1 MSTVLSLDG
10 LSLYWPFLLAD
21 YVRVVEYAAAVV
33 AVIILISSLDDLFVD
48 AWYWG
53 RRIYRRFVIE
63 PFIRPLTPAAL
74 YQRDEQPLAIM
85 IPAWLE
91 SGVIAAMIENMVSV
105 LDYRRY
111 VIFVGTYPNDPDTI
125 AEVERMRR
133 RYKQLVRV
141 EVKNPGPTNKADCLN
156 AVVRA
161 IFQHEEMTG
170 TEFAGLVLH
179 DAEDVLHP
187 LELRFFNY
195 LLPRK
200 DLIQI
205 PVLSLERHWSELVA
219 GIYMDEFAE
228 WHAKDLV
235 VRESIAGSV
244 PSAGVGTCF
253 SRKAMLHLLSGGN
266 GEVFNTGSLT
276 EDYDI
281 SARLAEA
288 RMQSIIARLPVDYRV
303 TRETFFGFGPQIER
317 VIRMPLC
324 VREFFPDTFRTSY
337 RQKARW
343 GLGIAF
349 QGWGS
354 MGWRGSLA
362 TKYFLFRDRKGI
374 VTSIVA
380 VLAYV
385 VAAHFLIFLAAEKL
399 GWLPARYPSIFATEG
414 WLLAV
419 LTANAVAFALRLIQ
433 RFYFVARVY
442 GWEQGLMSVPRVVMG
457 NFVNF
462 AATVRA
468 WRLFLANALFGR
480 RIVWDKTMHDFP
492 DQAELGQQRQ
502 RLGELLLTWQAVLPE
517 HVDAAL
523 AVQDERQQPLGRILV
538 SRGWLDEETLA
549 EAIAFQSGL
558 PRTHV
563 TEQMVRQFH
572 DLLPLDLMVRRRL
585 LPVGRDETGR
595 LVVAVSSPLGE
606 KAREEVR
613 EAVGD
618 LPVQR
623 IARESEI
630 NGGLRLLRGV
640 TPGIE
645 GHRAPPLLG
654 ELLLEKG
661 LMQREA
667 FEAAMEHY
675 RPDVDGRIGEY
686 LVRCGIVKE
695 EAIEATVR
703 EQERRLTVAAL

>member
-1 MSTVLSLDG
+1 M
-10 LSLYWPFLLAD
+10 SLYWPYMLAD
-21 YVRVVEYAAAVV
+21 YIRFVEYVAAVV
-33 AVIILISSLDDLFVD
+33 AVVILISSIDDLFVD

-63 PFIRPLTPAAL
+63 PFIRPLTPNAL

-85 IPAWLE
+85 IPAWQE
-91 SGVIAAMIENMVSV
+91 SAVIAAMIENMVSV

-111 VIFVGTYPNDPDTI
+111 MIFVGTYPNDPETI

-141 EVKNPGPTNKADCLN
+141 ETRAPGPTNKADCLN

-161 IFQHEEMTG
+161 IFQHEQMSG

-179 DAEDVLHP
+179 DSEDVLHP

-235 VRESIAGSV
+235 VRESVAGSV

-253 SRKAMLHLLSGGN
+253 SRKAILHLLSQNDGDA
-266 GEVFNTGSLT
+266 FNTSSLT

-281 SARLAEA
+281 SARLHEA
-288 RMQSIIARLPVDYRV
+288 HMQSIIARLPVEYRV
-303 TRETFFGFGPQIER
+303 KRESFFGFGPDRE
-317 VIRMPLC
+317 VHLTMPLC

-343 GLGIAF
+343 SLGISF
-349 QGWGS
+349 QGWS
-354 MGWRGSLA
+354 QIGWRGSLA
-362 TKYFLFRDRKGI
+362 AKYFLFRDRKGI
-374 VTSIVA
+374 ITSIVA

-385 VAAHFLIFLAAEKL
+385 VAAHFLIIYAASSL
-399 GWLPARYPSIFATEG
+399 GVLPARFPSIFATES

-419 LTANAVAFALRLIQ
+419 LTANAIAFALRLIQ
-433 RFYFVARVY
+433 RFYFVTRIY
-442 GWEQGLMSVPRVVMG
+442 GWEQGIMSVPRVVMS

-462 AATVRA
+462 AATMRA
-468 WRLFLANALFGR
+468 WYLYLGHVFLGR
-480 RIVWDKTMHDFP
+480 RIVWDKTAHDFP
-492 DQAELGQQRQ
+492 DAAEFRQQRQ

-517 HVDAAL
+517 QVEEAL
-523 AVQDERQQPLGRILV
+523 AIQDERQQPLGRILV

-549 EAIAFQSGL
+549 EAIAYQSNL

-563 TEQMVRQFH
+563 TEHLLRQFN
-572 DLLPLDLMVRRRL
+572 DLLPIDLMVRRRV
-585 LPVGRDETGR
+585 LPMGRDETGR
-595 LVVAVSSPLGE
+595 LVVAVASPLSDRALDE
-606 KAREEVR
+606 LRV
-613 EAVGD
+613 AVGD
-618 LPVQR
+618 VPVQH
-623 IARESEI
+623 IAREGEI
-630 NGGLRLLRGV
+630 NDGLRLLRGV
-640 TPGIE
+640 ATDIE
-645 GHRAPPLLG
+645 GQRSAPLLG
-654 ELLLEKG
+654 DLLLEKG
-661 LMQREA
+661 FMQREA

-695 EAIEATVR
+695 DALMATVR
-703 EQERRLTVAAL
+703 EQERRLTVVTA

>member
-1 MSTVLSLDG
+1 M
-10 LSLYWPFLLAD
+10 SLYWPYLLAD
-21 YVRVVEYAAAVV
+21 YIRIVEYVAAAV
-33 AVIILISSLDDLFVD
+33 AVIILISSLDDLFID

-91 SGVIAAMIENMVSV
+91 SPVIAAMIENMVGV
-105 LDYRRY
+105 MDYRRY
-111 VIFVGTYPNDPDTI
+111 MIFVGTYPNDPETI

-156 AVVRA
+156 HIVRA
-161 IFQHEEMTG
+161 IFQHEKFTG
-170 TEFAGLVLH
+170 TQFAGLVLH

-200 DLIQI
+200 DLVQI
-205 PVLSLERHWSELVA
+205 PVLSLERHWSEIVA

-235 VRESIAGSV
+235 VRESVSGAV

-253 SRKAMLHLLSGGN
+253 SRRAIQYLMEHNDGDA
-266 GEVFNTGSLT
+266 FNTYSLT

-281 SARLAEA
+281 SARLHEA
-288 RMQSIIARLPVDYRV
+288 GMQSIIARMPVEYRV
-303 TRETFFGFGPQIER
+303 RRESLFGFGPPRE
-317 VIRMPLC
+317 VHLAMPLC

-343 GLGIAF
+343 ALGIAF
-349 QGWGS
+349 QGWKEL
-354 MGWRGSLA
+354 GWRGTLA
-362 TKYFLFRDRKGI
+362 AKYFLFRDRKGV
-374 VTSIVA
+374 VTSVVA

-385 VAAHFLIFLAAEKL
+385 VAAHFLLILAAESL
-399 GWLPARYPSIFATEG
+399 GILPARYPSIFATDA

-433 RFYFVARVY
+433 RFYFVAAIY

-462 AATVRA
+462 AATIRA
-468 WRLFLANALFGR
+468 WHLYMGHLLFGR
-480 RIVWDKTMHDFP
+480 RIVWDKTAHDFP
-492 DQAELGQQRQ
+492 DAADLGRQRQ

-517 HVDAAL
+517 HVEEAL
-523 AVQDERQQPLGRILV
+523 SLQDSRQQPLGRILV

-549 EAIAFQSGL
+549 EAIAYQANM

-563 TEQMVRQFH
+563 TEHALREFH
-572 DLLPLDLMVRRRL
+572 DLLPLDLMVRRRV
-585 LPVGRDETGR
+585 LPIGRDEVGR
-595 LVVAVSSPLGE
+595 LVLAVPSPLSEKALEELRVAVGT
-606 KAREEVR
+606 
-613 EAVGD
+613 
-618 LPVQR
+618 LPVQH

-630 NGGLRLLRGV
+630 NDGLRLLRGV
-640 TPGIE
+640 APGME
-645 GHRAPPLLG
+645 NQQQSPPLLG
-654 ELLLEKG
+654 DLLLEKG
-661 LMQREA
+661 LMRREA
-667 FEAAMEHY
+667 FEAAMEQY
-675 RPDVDGRIGEY
+675 RPDEDGRIGEY
-686 LVRCGIVKE
+686 LVRCGVVKE
-695 EAIEATVR
+695 EALLATLR
-703 EQERRLTVAAL
+703 EQERRLSVVTA

>member
-1 MSTVLSLDG
+1 M
-10 LSLYWPFLLAD
+10 SLYWPFLLAD
-21 YVRVVEYAAAVV
+21 YIRFVEYAAAVV

-91 SGVIAAMIENMVSV
+91 SPVIAAMIENMVSV
-105 LDYRRY
+105 MDYRRY
-111 VIFVGTYPNDPDTI
+111 MIFVGTYPNDPDTI

-141 EVKNPGPTNKADCLN
+141 DVRNPGPTNKADCLN
-156 AVVRA
+156 HIVRA
-161 IFQHEEMTG
+161 IFQHEQMTG

-235 VRESIAGSV
+235 VRESVAGSV

-253 SRKAMLHLLSGGN
+253 SRKAILHLMDEGE
-266 GEVFNTGSLT
+266 GEVFNTASLT

-281 SARLAEA
+281 SSRLYHA
-288 RMQSIIARLPVDYRV
+288 RMQSIIARLPVEYRV
-303 TRETFFGFGPQIER
+303 TRESLFGFGKPKE
-317 VIRMPLC
+317 VYLAMPLC

-343 GLGIAF
+343 TLGIAF
-349 QGWGS
+349 QGWRHS
-354 MGWRGSLA
+354 GWEGNWA

-385 VAAHFLIFLAAEKL
+385 VAAHFLLIYGAEKL
-399 GWLPARYPSIFATEG
+399 GLLPVRFPSIFATEA

-419 LTANAVAFALRLIQ
+419 LTGNAVAFALRLVQ
-433 RFYFVARVY
+433 RFYFVASVY
-442 GWEQGLMSVPRVVMG
+442 GWEQGLMSVPRVVMA

-468 WRLFLANALFGR
+468 WRLFLGHTFLGR
-480 RIVWDKTMHDFP
+480 RIVWDKTTHDFP
-492 DQAELGQQRQ
+492 DAGELGQQRQ
-502 RLGELLLTWQAVLPE
+502 RLGELLLSWQAVLPE
-517 HVDAAL
+517 HVEEAL
-523 AVQDERQQPLGRILV
+523 ATQDERQQPLGRILV

-549 EAIAFQSGL
+549 EAIAFQSNL

-563 TEQMVRQFH
+563 TPHMVREFH
-572 DLLPLDLMVRRRL
+572 DLLPIDLMVRRRV
-585 LPVGRDETGR
+585 LPIGRDETGR
-595 LVVAVSSPLGE
+595 LVIAVAAPLRD
-606 KAREEVR
+606 KALEEVR
-613 EAVGD
+613 VAVGD
-618 LPVQR
+618 VPLQR

-630 NGGLRLLRGV
+630 NDGLRLLRGV
-640 TPGIE
+640 TPGME
-645 GHRAPPLLG
+645 GHQSPPLIG
-654 ELLLEKG
+654 DLLLEKG

-667 FEAAMEHY
+667 FDAAMENYH
-675 RPDVDGRIGEY
+675 PDVDGRIGEY

-695 EAIEATVR
+695 EALLATVR
-703 EQERRLTVAAL
+703 EQERHLAVVPA

>member
-1 MSTVLSLDG
+1 MLTA
-10 LSLYWPFLLAD
+10 LSLYWPYLLAD
-21 YVRVVEYAAAVV
+21 YVRIVEYVAAGV

-48 AWYWG
+48 AWYWL
-53 RRIYRRFVIE
+53 RRIYRRFAIE
-63 PFIRPLTPAAL
+63 PFIRPLTPSAL

-91 SGVIAAMIENMVSV
+91 SPVIAAMIENMVSV

-141 EVKNPGPTNKADCLN
+141 EVRNPGPTNKADCLN
-156 AVVRA
+156 HIVRA
-161 IFQHEEMTG
+161 IFQHEQMAG

-235 VRESIAGSV
+235 VRESVAGQV

-253 SRKAMLHLLSGGN
+253 SRKAMLHLMETGD
-266 GEVFNTGSLT
+266 GEVFNTASLT

-281 SARLAEA
+281 SARLSAA
-288 RMQSIIARLPVDYRV
+288 HMQSIIARLPVEYRV
-303 TRETFFGFGPQIER
+303 KRESWYGFGPDKELHIT
-317 VIRMPLC
+317 MPLC

-343 GLGIAF
+343 ALGIAF
-349 QGWGS
+349 QGWRL
-354 MGWRGSLA
+354 MGWRGNLA

-385 VAAHFLIFLAAEKL
+385 VAAHFLICLAAEKL
-399 GWLPARYPSIFATEG
+399 GYLPMRYPSIFATET

-419 LTANAVAFALRLIQ
+419 LTGNAFAFALRLVQ
-433 RFYFVARVY
+433 RYYFVARVY
-442 GWEQGLMSVPRVVMG
+442 GWEQGLMSVPRVVMS

-468 WRLFLANALFGR
+468 WRLFLAHVLFGR
-480 RIVWDKTMHDFP
+480 RIVWDKTAHDFP
-492 DQAELGQQRQ
+492 DQADLGQQRQ

-517 HVDAAL
+517 HVEQAL
-523 AVQDERQQPLGRILV
+523 ALQDTRQQPLGRILV
-538 SRGWLDEETLA
+538 ANGWLDEETLA
-549 EAIAFQSGL
+549 EAIAFQTSL

-563 TEQMVRQFH
+563 TEHMVREFN
-572 DLLPLDLMVRRRL
+572 DLLPIELMVRRRV
-585 LPVGRDETGR
+585 LPIGRDETGT
-595 LVVAVSSPLGE
+595 LVVAVASPLGE
-606 KAREEVR
+606 KAMEEVR
-613 EAVGD
+613 AAVGD
-618 LPVQR
+618 TPLQR

-630 NGGLRLLRGV
+630 NDGLRLLRGM
-640 TPGIE
+640 TPGLA
-645 GHRAPPLLG
+645 GGMDGAHRSPPLLG

-667 FEAAMEHY
+667 FEAAMDHY
-675 RPDVDGRIGEY
+675 HPDVDGRIGEY

-695 EAIEATVR
+695 DAILATVR
-703 EQERRLTVAAL
+703 EQERRLALAGA

>member
-1 MSTVLSLDG
+1 MQ
-10 LSLYWPFLLAD
+10 LYWPYLLAD
-21 YVRVVEYAAAVV
+21 YIRFVEYVAAGV
-33 AVIILISSLDDLFVD
+33 AVIILISSIDDLFVD

-74 YQRDEQPLAIM
+74 YQRDEQPMAIM

-91 SGVIAAMIENMVSV
+91 SPVIAAMIENMVSV
-105 LDYRRY
+105 MDYRRY
-111 VIFVGTYPNDPDTI
+111 MIFVGTYPNDPDTI

-141 EVKNPGPTNKADCLN
+141 EVRNPGPTNKADCLN

-161 IFQHEEMTG
+161 IFQHEQMTG

-205 PVLSLERHWSELVA
+205 PVYSLERHWSELVA

-253 SRKAMLHLLSGGN
+253 SRKAILHMLNEGDGD
-266 GEVFNTGSLT
+266 VFNTASLT

-281 SARLAEA
+281 SARLYHAK
-288 RMQSIIARLPVDYRV
+288 MQSIIARLPVEYRV
-303 TRETFFGFGPQIER
+303 TRESFFGFAKPKE
-317 VIRMPLC
+317 VHLTMPLC

-343 GLGIAF
+343 ALGIAF
-349 QGWGS
+349 QGWRQ
-354 MGWRGSLA
+354 MGWEGNWA

-374 VTSIVA
+374 LTSIVA
-380 VLAYV
+380 VMAYV
-385 VAAHFLIFLAAEKL
+385 VAAHFLLIYGAERL
-399 GWLPARYPSIFATEG
+399 GVLPARYPSIFATET

-419 LTANAVAFALRLIQ
+419 LTGNAVAFALRLIQ
-433 RFYFVARVY
+433 RFYFVSVVY
-442 GWEQGLMSVPRVVMG
+442 GWEQGLMSVPRVVMA

-468 WRLFLANALFGR
+468 WRLFLDHVFRGK
-480 RIVWDKTMHDFP
+480 RIVWDKTAHDFP
-492 DQAELGQQRQ
+492 DALELGQSRQ

-517 HVDAAL
+517 HV
-523 AVQDERQQPLGRILV
+523 
-538 SRGWLDEETLA
+538 
-549 EAIAFQSGL
+549 
-558 PRTHV
+558 
-563 TEQMVRQFH
+563 
-572 DLLPLDLMVRRRL
+572 
-585 LPVGRDETGR
+585 
-595 LVVAVSSPLGE
+595 
-606 KAREEVR
+606 
-613 EAVGD
+613 
-618 LPVQR
+618 
-623 IARESEI
+623 
-630 NGGLRLLRGV
+630 
-640 TPGIE
+640 
-645 GHRAPPLLG
+645 
-654 ELLLEKG
+654 
-661 LMQREA
+661 
-667 FEAAMEHY
+667 
-675 RPDVDGRIGEY
+675 
-686 LVRCGIVKE
+686 
-695 EAIEATVR
+695 
-703 EQERRLTVAAL
+703 